1 MKRYSHHIT
10 IPITTSLTVYVES
23 DEPIESMEQAFEM
36 ANEQWGESDV
46 NFCLKGPGNITGY
59 DLCGIHMGEEL
70 SSHLQLNRENVCHA
84 VYAETD
90 WETED
95 HGKRAKG

>member
-36 ANEQWGESDV
+36 ANERWAVSNV
-46 NFCLKGPGNITGY
+46 NFCLKGPGDNTGY
-59 DLCGIHMGEEL
+59 DICGIHMGEEL
-70 SSHLQLNRENVCHA
+70 QSHMELNRGNVCSA
-84 VYAETD
+84 VVPETE

-95 HGKRAKG
+95 HGKAAKD